1 LPFSFDAA
9 TAAALLQR
17 SGRAEIV
24 VDANDTAIAAGSGD
38 LPVLATPRLVAL
50 MEQAAC
56 EALAGELPADHT
68 SVGSHIDLRHK
79 RPSVLGSRVRAAATI
94 AEVSGGRVL
103 FAIEAVQV
111 NGEEEVIIG
120 TGTHTR
126 VVVRR
131 EDFTR

>member
-1 LPFSFDAA
+1 MPFSFDVA
-9 TAAALLQR
+9 TSTALLHR
-17 SGRAEIV
+17 IGRAELV

-50 MEQAAC
+50 MEAAAC
-56 EALAGELPADHT
+56 EALAGSVPADHT
-68 SVGSHIDLRHK
+68 SVGSHIDLRHT
-79 RPSVLGSRVRAAATI
+79 RPSIIGSRVRATATI
-94 AEVSGGRVL
+94 AEISGGRVR
-103 FAIEAVQV
+103 FVVEAVQDDDEAAV
-111 NGEEEVIIG
+111 IG